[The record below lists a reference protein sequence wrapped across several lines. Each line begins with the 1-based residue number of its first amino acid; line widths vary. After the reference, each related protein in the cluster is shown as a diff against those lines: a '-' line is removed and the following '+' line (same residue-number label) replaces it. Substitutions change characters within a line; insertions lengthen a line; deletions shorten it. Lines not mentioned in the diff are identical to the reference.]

1 MHGYMN
7 KLARLFALLGGT
19 VLSLLIIQ
27 TCLSVIGRSVNSI
40 LHSDFMQTTLPGL
53 SNTLLATGVGPINGD
68 YELTEAGMAFVIFAF
83 IPLCQLN
90 GGHAS
95 VDIFT
100 SKLPSALNRA
110 LRMVIEVIFALVVT
124 VIAWQLFQGMLS
136 KLNSG
141 QTTLLLQFP
150 VWWGYAFCL
159 TGALVTAIIAI
170 YVAAIR
176 VVEFTAA
183 KEILPLE
190 MGADH

>member
-1 MHGYMN
+1 MN
-7 KLARLFALLGGT
+7 KLARHFALLGGT

-40 LHSDFMQTTLPGL
+40 LHNDFFQTTMPGFA
-53 SNTLLATGVGPINGD
+53 NTLLATGVGPINGD
-68 YELTEAGMAFVIFAF
+68 FELTEAGMAFVIFAF

-100 SKLPSALNRA
+100 SKLPSAVNRA
-110 LRMVIEVIFALVVT
+110 LMMVIEVIFALVLI
-124 VIAWQLFQGMLS
+124 VIAWQLLQGMLS

-141 QTTLLLQFP
+141 QTTLLLQYP

-159 TGALVTAIIAI
+159 MGAAVTAIIAI
-170 YVAAIR
+170 YVAAIC
-176 VVEFTAA
+176 VLEFSTGT
-183 KEILPLE
+183 EILPAEL
-190 MGADH
+190 GADH